1 MPVSSSKKLCPGYQP
16 IDGYTLEAMIG
27 RGGFGEVWRAD
38 APGGIKKAVKF
49 VFGDHADHRA
59 ERELKSLERI
69 KGVQHPFLLTLERF
83 EIVDGQLVIVTELAD
98 GSLEDVFK
106 QHRERGS
113 CGIPRNALLT
123 YVHDAADALDY
134 LHEMYQLQ
142 HLDIKPANLLMVG
155 GHVKVADFGLLKDL
169 RDADCSIIGGLT
181 PIYAPPEVFDGRPS
195 MNSDQYSLAVMYQE
209 LLTGIRPFSGRTI
222 AQLATQHVHNAPN
235 LDPLPSSDQPVI
247 ARALEK
253 NPDRRFANCREFVQ
267 ELRDPQKRGGTGCL
281 TATTTGAANLTAGM
295 SPNEV
300 EDLPQIEE
308 VGVAAA
314 GGDRSTQG
322 TPVVVVA
329 LGGTGV
335 KCVSQLRQQL
345 AGAADCPI
353 SLHAIAIDTDNM
365 TLRDLRAS
373 EPTKGTPM
381 CQAIHTPL
389 RSAQDY
395 RTRGTEHL
403 RSVSR
408 RWIYN
413 VPRSGKTEGMR
424 PLGRMALVDH
434 GTEVSLAIREAV
446 QSASNL
452 MSGVDSSAPP
462 QIFVIASTSGGT
474 ASGMYIDVVH
484 VLRDCLDE
492 AGLESTR
499 IVSLLVAPAMRS
511 DPRRPLALHDTNAL
525 LGEIAHFMKPGNGYP
540 GDSGAGWKSIPAAR
554 TPLRDA
560 YVISAST
567 EPGMVSPIRS
577 VCEYVWL
584 HGIGASDL
592 LNSARRGRV
601 DGEST
606 TVDTLAV
613 RSVGVVQLTGTRTR
627 DQRLLASTA
636 ARQLFMQ
643 WIGNPSEVS
652 DAAETLADR
661 MKRRARISW
670 NEFAEPIAQS
680 FGEDRNSRRAKL
692 MMHLR
697 SLPVDQL
704 RDEARCRE
712 SLMDFVSQQCQVRD
726 TNSILRQIADA
737 LQRELSTRLHDGLC
751 DLATAIAAVRIIAEN
766 LKEEADQQIPP
777 LVDDRQNVGFAS
789 NGPPAETEAPEK
801 SAPQDS
807 PENLIGTLRRAT
819 SIGESLIAQ
828 YAHYYAAQQVAE
840 LGEVLSRL
848 EDRLGD
854 GAAKVAH
861 AVRSA
866 EKGLRMKT
874 DPWTSLTA
882 RTREEIHVLFAEVHS
897 RLAHRWLVRLLSDAA
912 AAVDPLEMAAGMTN
926 EFETLIA
933 DGGRSTDGTGQGTT
947 ITRFRGDSV
956 PVSVRSGALN
966 RDDTA
971 ISESA
976 TCVLTES
983 LPTRGDSMTLT
994 SALSEV
1000 DPCTSK
1006 PIVIRPPTIEDAINV
1021 VRPPLLDCGGGQRL
1035 ILIVGSDEEKSQY
1048 ESSLRQAHQGELTVA
1063 VINGCVPTLVHEA
1076 QGIKINE
1083 IVTRLDMLVGGHNEI
1098 SRRLTSRC
1106 DVDWA
1111 AT

>member
-1 MPVSSSKKLCPGYQP
+1 
-16 IDGYTLEAMIG
+16 MIG

-49 VFGDHADHRA
+49 VFGDHDDHRA

-83 EIVDGQLVIVTELAD
+83 EIVEGQLVIVTELAD
-98 GSLEDVFK
+98 GSLEDIFK

-123 YVHDAADALDY
+123 YMHDAADALDY

-209 LLTGIRPFSGRTI
+209 LLTGVRPFSGRTI

-235 LDPLPSSDQPVI
+235 LDPLPSSDQPLI

-253 NPDRRFANCREFVQ
+253 NPDRRFANCREFVR
-267 ELRDPQKRGGTGCL
+267 ELRDPQRRGATDPL
-281 TATTTGAANLTAGM
+281 TATTTGALNLTAGM

-300 EDLPQIEE
+300 EDLPQIDD
-308 VGVAAA
+308 VQIGADANLHPA
-314 GGDRSTQG
+314 SQG
-322 TPVVVVA
+322 TPVVAIA
-329 LGGTGV
+329 LGGTGI
-335 KCVSQLRQQL
+335 KCVSQLRRQL
-345 AGAADCPI
+345 ADAADCPMA
-353 SLHAIAIDTDNM
+353 LHAIAVDTDHM
-365 TLRDLRAS
+365 SLQALRSS

-395 RTRGTEHL
+395 RTRGTDHL

-434 GTEVSLAIREAV
+434 GSEVSLAIREAV
-446 QSASNL
+446 QSAANL
-452 MSGVDSSAPP
+452 SSDVGSGESP

-511 DPRRPLALHDTNAL
+511 DPRRPLVLHDTNAL
-525 LGEIAHFMKPGNGYP
+525 LHEIAHFMKPGNGYP
-540 GDSGAGWKSIPAAR
+540 GDSGAGWKRIPAAR

-567 EPGMVSPIRS
+567 EPGMVSPIQS
-577 VCEYVWL
+577 VCEYIWL
-584 HGIGASDL
+584 HGIGASPL
-592 LNSARRGRV
+592 LDSARRGRI
-601 DGEST
+601 DDDST
-606 TVDTLAV
+606 TIETGAL
-613 RSVGVVQLTGTRTR
+613 RSVGVIQLTGTRTR
-627 DQRLLASTA
+627 DQRVLASTA
-636 ARQLFMQ
+636 ARQLLMQ
-643 WIGNPSEVS
+643 WIGNPAEANE
-652 DAAETLADR
+652 AAETLADR
-661 MKRRARISW
+661 LKRRARIGW
-670 NEFAEPIAQS
+670 NELFEPIAQS
-680 FGEDRNSRRAKL
+680 FAEDRNSQRAKL

-697 SLPVDQL
+697 SLPVDEL
-704 RDEARCRE
+704 RDEERCRE
-712 SLMDFVSQQCQVRD
+712 SLMDFVSRQCQVRE
-726 TNSILRQIADA
+726 TNSILRNIADA
-737 LQRELSTRLHDGLC
+737 LQRELSTRLHDRQC
-751 DLATAIAAVRIIAEN
+751 DLATAIAAIQI
-766 LKEEADQQIPP
+766 LSKGLQEEAEREGRPTDRPP
-777 LVDDRQNVGFAS
+777 EVAAAAVINTTADKAEV
-789 NGPPAETEAPEK
+789 PPRPAT
-801 SAPQDS
+801 QDA
-807 PENLIGTLRRAT
+807 PENLIGTLRHAT
-819 SIGESLIAQ
+819 TIGESLIEQFAR
-828 YAHYYAAQQVAE
+828 YYVAEQVAALRE
-840 LGEVLSRL
+840 MLGRL
-848 EDRLGD
+848 EDRLGN
-854 GAAKVAH
+854 GAAKVAQ

-866 EKGLRMKT
+866 EKSLRTKT
-874 DPWTSLTA
+874 DPWTSLPA
-882 RTREEIHVLFAEVHS
+882 RTREDIHPILLEVHG
-897 RLAHRWLVRLLSDAA
+897 RLAHRWLLRLLSDAA
-912 AAVDPLEMAAGMTN
+912 ASVDPLEMTAKMTS
-926 EFETLIA
+926 EFETLIGDDGRTPDDSGKKATTSTRRA
-933 DGGRSTDGTGQGTT
+933 DPTDGNAPSGSLSGDPD
-947 ITRFRGDSV
+947 ISEPATRTLNESMPNRGDS
-956 PVSVRSGALN
+956 L
-966 RDDTA
+966 
-971 ISESA
+971 
-976 TCVLTES
+976 
-983 LPTRGDSMTLT
+983 TLT
-994 SALSEV
+994 SELSPV
-1000 DPCTSK
+1000 DQSSCK
-1006 PIVIRPPTIEDAINV
+1006 PILIRPPTIEDAINV
-1021 VRPPLLDCGGGQRL
+1021 VRPPLLDCGGRQRL
-1035 ILIVGSDEEKSQY
+1035 ILIVGCDEEKSQY

-1063 VINGCVPTLVHEA
+1063 VIPGCVPTLVHEA
-1076 QGIKINE
+1076 QGIKIDD
-1083 IVTRLDMLVGGHNEI
+1083 IVSRLDVLTGGHNEI

-1111 AT
+1111 AS